1 MERRQLMAADPLH
14 VGAVYVEEDGGSDL
28 HGDTFYLTFE
38 GGAPGTNLTRVV
50 IDTDQNA
57 LGLGV
62 GDLIF
67 DTVAGGLGAD
77 QAQPFSLV
85 SLSAKNPEAS
95 FQVTVQDGGTQ
106 LTLDLKNFQ
115 AGDKLVFTIDVD
127 EIQQFDPNDTD
138 PAHVNEGIDPITS
151 GVEFQGSKIRAY
163 FSAQHY
169 YDVSGTAEFRNRY
182 DSLLEGKGLDLPPD
196 DQDGKRDRTAG
207 TAATLNQQP
216 LPISIAGIVYLES
229 DLDLKQ
235 DAGEPG
241 IPQVEL
247 GLWQKQD
254 GGYVFTGLTTKTA
267 ADGSYEFGTDL
278 NLLPGTYQIREVQP
292 DGLFSVGAIPGT
304 VDGTPTG
311 ALLPGSLD
319 VLTEI
324 SIPLGNQHG
333 LNFNFAEAQPARIS
347 GHVYHDRNDNGVRD
361 AGEEGIAGIS
371 VQIVPVNTIASQS
384 IVTATTNSEG
394 YYEAVGLSPGMYR
407 VVEPVQP
414 TGYFDGKDAAGTVDG
429 IVVGTAVNPGDTI
442 NDVFLGGGKAGVNYN
457 FGEIGPAS
465 IQGKVCLSDG
475 NGTCF
480 VNDSAHPPI
489 VGALILLLDANGKT
503 LQQTTTDSQGRYS
516 FLNLMPGEYKIK
528 EVTPQ
533 ELLDGPESV
542 GTVGGKTVGVVETDD
557 LISQIVLGPGQSGV
571 DYNFCEYPAAS
582 LSGNVYHDSNNN
594 GVRDS
599 GETPIGGVE
608 LVLWN
613 AAGQRIASTTTGSDG
628 TYLFSRLHGGTYTL
642 TETQPTGWID
652 GLDAAGTIYG
662 GAVGIA
668 HNPGD
673 TLSGIGLGWGKSGI
687 EYNFGE
693 LLSGTLAGRV
703 HEDPDRDCVYDADEK
718 PIGGVV
724 IELLDA
730 SGNVLRTTKSDQSGS
745 YRFDNLTP
753 GTYEVRETQPQGYFH
768 GGQHVGSHGGDASQ
782 KDRIRAIPVGSGQ
795 DLTEYDF
802 CEIPPGSLA
811 GLVHVDLNNNR
822 TRESNENVIAGVKLE
837 LVDEKGAVIAT
848 TTSAADGTYKFDNL
862 PPGTYTVRETQPA
875 GYFDGG
881 QRAGSGGG
889 DIGTQDLIKSIV
901 LVGGAQLTGYN
912 FCEVPP
918 SELSGYVFQDGAA
931 IQTSDGQLPPDIWT
945 LRNGQ
950 RTADDTPLRG
960 VVLELRDGQTGVAID
975 ASNALPGRY
984 AAGPIRVTTDAN
996 GFYRFDGIRGNAN
1009 YSIYEVHPGGYFD
1022 GLDTPGTTS
1031 GVAINPNSAI
1041 DPAYLEKLVV
1051 NPKNDAIIRINLG
1064 VAVVSQNNNFSEVQV
1079 ETIPNWNPPLPP
1091 VNPPSSLP
1099 PMLMPPQVAIPEA
1112 PAGYINLVAP
1122 EAGGSGPEL
1131 QTFASFHLSVI
1142 DAGMPRDIASA
1153 VESDPT
1159 LWTVATYLDFTN
1171 WESDRLSAGRWLLP
1185 TSNKSAGE
1193 DDSLRQFLFGV
1204 YDAIPVTGDFNGDGV
1219 TEVGV
1224 FYHGEWFIDL
1234 NGNGR
1239 WDQDDLW
1246 ARLGTAGD
1254 RPVVGD
1260 WDGDGKDDIGIYGLE
1275 WAEDARAIQAEPG
1288 LPDSANSLST
1298 KPKNVP
1304 PRPSEAT
1311 DGRRLMRLSVSGPR
1325 RADVIDHVFRFG
1337 KEQDRPVAGDWNGD
1351 GIRTVGVF
1359 NAGHWKIDA
1368 DGDGRFTGKDVRFDY
1383 GSIGDVPIVGDFN
1396 GDGIEE
1402 IGVYRQG
1409 TWYVDTDGNRRLDD
1423 HDRAFNMGSAS
1434 DQPVVGDWN
1443 GDGKDE
1449 PGLYQNVKE
1458 PQAPP
1463 PAE

>member
-1 MERRQLMAADPLH
+1 MAADPLH

-50 IDTDQNA
+50 IDTDQNQP
-57 LGLGV
+57 GFGV
-62 GDLIF
+62 GDLFF
-67 DTVAGGLGAD
+67 DTVAGGRGAD

-85 SLSAKNPEAS
+85 SLSTKNPGAS
-95 FQVTVQDGGTQ
+95 YQVSVQDGGTL
-106 LTLDLKNFQ
+106 LTLDLTNFQ
-115 AGDKLVFTIDVD
+115 AGDKLIFTIDVD
-127 EIQQFDPNDTD
+127 EVQQFDPNDTD
-138 PAHVNEGIDPITS
+138 PVHVNEGFDPITS

-163 FSAQHY
+163 FSTQHY
-169 YDVSGTAEFRNRY
+169 YDISGTAEFRNRY
-182 DSLLEGKGLDLPPD
+182 DSLLVDKGLDLPPD

-207 TAATLNQQP
+207 TATTLNQQP
-216 LPISIAGIVYLES
+216 LPISIAGVVYLET

-247 GLWQKQD
+247 ALWQKQGD
-254 GGYVFTGLTTKTA
+254 QYVSTGLTTKTA
-267 ADGSYEFGTDL
+267 ADGSYEFGTGL

-304 VDGTPTG
+304 VDGSPTG
-311 ALLPGSLD
+311 SQLPGSLD

-324 SIPLGNQHG
+324 TIPLGDQHG

-347 GHVYHDRNDNGVRD
+347 GHVYHDRNDNGLRD
-361 AGEEGIAGIS
+361 AGEEGIAGVT

-384 IVTATTNSEG
+384 IVTVTTNSEG
-394 YYEAVGLSPGMYR
+394 YYEAIGLAPGMYR
-407 VVEPVQP
+407 VAEPVQP
-414 TGYFDGKDAAGTVDG
+414 AGYFDGKDAAGTVDG
-429 IVVGTAVNPGDTI
+429 VVVGTAVNPGEVI
-442 NDVFLGGGKAGVNYN
+442 NDVFLGGGKAGIDYN

-465 IQGKVCLSDG
+465 IQGRVCLSDG
-475 NGTCF
+475 DGTCF
-480 VNDSAHPPI
+480 INDSAHPPV
-489 VGALILLLDANGKT
+489 VGAVILLLDANGTT
-503 LQQTTTDSQGRYS
+503 LRQTTTDAQGRYS
-516 FLNLMPGEYKIK
+516 FLNLMPGNYKIK
-528 EVTPQ
+528 ETTPQ
-533 ELLDGPESV
+533 DLLDGPEHV
-542 GTVGGKTVGVVETDD
+542 GTVDGKTVGVIEADD

-571 DYNFCEYPAAS
+571 SYDFCEYPVAS
-582 LSGNVYHDSNNN
+582 LAGNVYHDLNNN
-594 GVRDS
+594 GVRDA

-608 LVLWN
+608 IVLRN
-613 AAGQRIASTTTGSDG
+613 AAGERIASTVTASDG
-628 TYLFSRLHGGTYTL
+628 SYVFSRLSGGTYTL
-642 TETQPTGWID
+642 TETQPTGWLD
-652 GLDAAGTIYG
+652 GLDAAGTING
-662 GAVGIA
+662 IAVGVA

-673 TLSGIGLGWGKSGI
+673 LLSEIGLGWGKSGI

-703 HEDPDRDCVYDADEK
+703 HEDPNRNCIFDADEK
-718 PIGGVV
+718 PIAGVV

-730 SGNVLRTTKSDQSGS
+730 DGNVLNTTKTDESGS
-745 YRFDNLTP
+745 YQFNSLAP
-753 GTYEVRETQPQGYFH
+753 GTYTVRETQPQGYFH
-768 GGQHVGSHGGDASQ
+768 GGQHVGSNGGDASQ
-782 KDRIRAIPVGSGQ
+782 KDLIRAIPLGSGQ
-795 DLTEYDF
+795 NLTDYDF
-802 CEIPPGSLA
+802 CELPPGSLA

-822 TRESNENVIAGVKLE
+822 TRESNEAAIAGVKIE
-837 LVDEKGAVIAT
+837 LLDDKGAVIAST
-848 TTSAADGTYKFDNL
+848 TTAADGTYKFDNL
-862 PPGTYTVRETQPA
+862 APGTYTVRETQPV

-889 DIGTQDLIKSIV
+889 DITTQDLIKSIA
-901 LVGGAQLTGYN
+901 LVSGAQFTGYN

-918 SELSGYVFQDGAA
+918 SELSGYVFQDGPA
-931 IQTSDGQLPPDIWT
+931 IQTADGQLPADIWT
-945 LRNGQ
+945 IRNGQ
-950 RTADDTPLRG
+950 RTAGDAPLAG
-960 VVLELRDGQTGVAID
+960 VVLELRDGLTGVAID
-975 ASNALPGRY
+975 ASKALPGRY
-984 AAGPIRVTTDAN
+984 SAGPIRVTTDAN
-996 GFYRFDGIRGNAN
+996 GFYRFDGLRGNAS
-1009 YSIYEVHPGGYFD
+1009 YSIYEVHPSGYFD

-1031 GVAINPNSAI
+1031 GVAINPNSII
-1041 DPAYLEKLVV
+1041 DPTYIETLEV
-1051 NPKNDAIIRINLG
+1051 NPKNDAIIRIGLG

-1079 ETIPNWNPPLPP
+1079 ETLPNLNPPLPP
-1091 VNPPSSLP
+1091 VYPPSYLP
-1099 PMLMPPQVAIPEA
+1099 PPSMPPLVPMPEA
-1112 PAGYINLVAP
+1112 PAGYIHLIAP
-1122 EAGGSGPEL
+1122 EVGGGAGPEL
-1131 QTFASFHLSVI
+1131 QTLASFHLSVI

-1159 LWTVATYLDFTN
+1159 LWTVATYLDVTN

-1185 TSNKSAGE
+1185 TANKSAGE

-1204 YDAIPVTGDFNGDGV
+1204 YDAIPVVGDFNGDGV
-1219 TEVGV
+1219 SEVGV

-1254 RPVVGD
+1254 QPVVGD

-1275 WAEDARAIQAEPG
+1275 WAEDSRAIQSEPG
-1288 LPDSANSLST
+1288 LPDSANSPKA

-1337 KEQDRPVAGDWNGD
+1337 NELDRPVAGDWNGD
-1351 GIRTVGVF
+1351 GIRTIGVF
-1359 NAGHWKIDA
+1359 NSGHWKIDT
-1368 DGDGRFTGKDVRFDY
+1368 DGDGRFTGKDLRFDY
-1383 GSIGDVPIVGDFN
+1383 GTVGDSPIVGDFN
-1396 GDGIEE
+1396 GDGVDE

-1409 TWYVDTDGNRRLDD
+1409 VWYVDTDGNRQFDE
-1423 HDRAFNMGSAS
+1423 HDRAFTMGSAA
-1434 DQPVVGDWN
+1434 DKPVVGDWN

-1449 PGLYQNVKE
+1449 PGLYQNVKGT
-1458 PQAPP
+1458 QAPP